1 MNEERKTEYE
11 KIFSQQTEFGTDVIV
26 VDETTTTKEELIKGR
41 EEVTK
46 VIRKSI
52 REKTLF
58 RIKTEDGKYLNNN
71 RFIVVKGEIVQI
83 TNPFVLFAEGAFP
96 DEVQASFE
104 EDGIDYSFTLKKIR
118 SAGTE
123 KEILCIVPDF
133 IKVLKRRG
141 NYRVKTAV
149 TIPVGIYWHETSS
162 EFIGSIND
170 ISDVGIGLKFDEC
183 YFDFEFYN
191 TLKNS
196 LNQNFPIIIECD
208 GEYNP
213 VVIKVKFVSKND
225 DNQIVIGA
233 EFYFTEAQQQEK
245 INTFVDK
252 IRQNATFQKKKDLT
266 TQLIQAAEMGI

>member
-11 KIFSQQTEFGTDVIV
+11 KIFSQQTEFGTDVIE
-26 VDETTTTKEELIKGR
+26 VDEATASKEDIIQGR
-41 EEVTK
+41 EEVAK
-46 VIRKSI
+46 IIRKSI

-71 RFIVVKGEIVQI
+71 RFIAVKGDVVQI

-96 DEVQASFE
+96 DEVHANFE
-104 EDGIDYSFTLKKIR
+104 EDGIDYSFILRKIK

-123 KEILCIVPDF
+123 KEILCVVPDM

-141 NYRVKTAV
+141 SYRVKTAV
-149 TIPVGIYWHETSS
+149 TIPVGIYWNEISS

-170 ISDVGIGLKFDEC
+170 ISTVGIGLKFDEC

-196 LNQNFPIIIECD
+196 LNQNFPIIIEYE
-208 GEYNP
+208 GEYSP

-225 DNQIVIGA
+225 DNQIIIGA

-245 INTFVDK
+245 ITSFVDK

>member
-26 VDETTTTKEELIKGR
+26 VDEGSSTKEETINGR
-41 EEVTK
+41 EEVSK
-46 VIRKSI
+46 LIRKSI

-71 RFIVVKGEIVQI
+71 RFIIVKGDIVQI

-96 DEVQASFE
+96 DEVQANFE
-104 EDGIDYSFTLKKIR
+104 EDGIDYSFTLKKIK

-123 KEILCIVPDF
+123 KEILCIVPDVV
-133 IKVLKRRG
+133 KVLKRRG
-141 NYRVKTAV
+141 SYRVKTAV
-149 TIPVGIYWHETSS
+149 SIPVGIYWNEISA

-170 ISDVGIGLKFDEC
+170 ISTVGIGLKFDEC

-191 TLKNS
+191 VLKNS

-213 VVIKVKFVSKND
+213 VLIKVKFVSKND
-225 DNQIVIGA
+225 ENQIVIGA
-233 EFYFTEAQQQEK
+233 EFHFTESQQQEK
-245 INTFVDK
+245 INIFVDK

>member
-26 VDETTTTKEELIKGR
+26 VDEGSSTKEETINGR
-41 EEVTK
+41 EEVSK
-46 VIRKSI
+46 LIRKSI

-71 RFIVVKGEIVQI
+71 RFIIVKGDIVQI

-104 EDGIDYSFTLKKIR
+104 EDGVDYSFTLKKIK

-123 KEILCIVPDF
+123 KEILCIVPDVV
-133 IKVLKRRG
+133 KVLKRRG
-141 NYRVKTAV
+141 SYRVKTAV
-149 TIPVGIYWHETSS
+149 SIPVGIYWNEISA

-170 ISDVGIGLKFDEC
+170 ISTVGIGLKFDEC

-191 TLKNS
+191 VLKNS
-196 LNQNFPIIIECD
+196 LNHNFPIIIECD

-225 DNQIVIGA
+225 ENQIVIGA
-233 EFYFTEAQQQEK
+233 EFHFTESQQQEK
-245 INTFVDK
+245 INIFVDK

>member
-11 KIFSQQTEFGTDVIV
+11 KVFSQQTEFGTDVIV
-26 VDETTTTKEELIKGR
+26 VDEATSSKEELIKGR
-41 EEVTK
+41 EEVAK
-46 VIRKSI
+46 IIRKSI

-71 RFIVVKGEIVQI
+71 RFIVVKGDIVQI

-104 EDGIDYSFTLKKIR
+104 EDGIDYSFILKKIK

-123 KEILCIVPDF
+123 KEILCIVPDM

-149 TIPVGIYWHETSS
+149 TIPVGIYWHETSA

>member
-11 KIFSQQTEFGTDVIV
+11 KIFSQQTEFGTDIIV
-26 VDETTTTKEELIKGR
+26 VDEGSSTKEEMINGR
-41 EEVTK
+41 EEVSK
-46 VIRKSI
+46 LIRKSI

-71 RFIVVKGEIVQI
+71 RFIIVKGDIVQI

-104 EDGIDYSFTLKKIR
+104 EDGIDYSFTLKKIK

-123 KEILCIVPDF
+123 KEILCIVPDVV
-133 IKVLKRRG
+133 KVLKRRG
-141 NYRVKTAV
+141 SYRVKTAV
-149 TIPVGIYWHETSS
+149 SIPVGIYWNEISA

-170 ISDVGIGLKFDEC
+170 ISTVGIGLKFDEC

-191 TLKNS
+191 VLKNS
-196 LNQNFPIIIECD
+196 LNHNFPIIIECD

-225 DNQIVIGA
+225 ENQIVIGA
-233 EFYFTEAQQQEK
+233 EFHFTESQQQEK
-245 INTFVDK
+245 INIFVDK

>member
-26 VDETTTTKEELIKGR
+26 VDESSSTKEETINGR
-41 EEVTK
+41 EEVSK
-46 VIRKSI
+46 LIRKSI

-71 RFIVVKGEIVQI
+71 RFIIVKGDIVQI

-96 DEVQASFE
+96 DEVQANFE
-104 EDGIDYSFTLKKIR
+104 EDGIDYSFTLKKIK

-123 KEILCIVPDF
+123 KEILCIVPDVV
-133 IKVLKRRG
+133 KVLKRRG
-141 NYRVKTAV
+141 SYRVKTAV
-149 TIPVGIYWHETSS
+149 SIPVGIYWNEISA

-170 ISDVGIGLKFDEC
+170 ISTVGIGLKFDEC

-191 TLKNS
+191 VLKNS

-213 VVIKVKFVSKND
+213 VLIKVKFVSKND
-225 DNQIVIGA
+225 ENQIVIGA
-233 EFYFTEAQQQEK
+233 EFHFTESQQQEK
-245 INTFVDK
+245 INIFVDK